1 MSGKWDEAR
10 WTCGGAAAAK
20 KFYRSTSAATAD
32 DVPDKPVSTLPPRI
46 DKAKK
51 SKRLKPD
58 KWRAAFD
65 KDGKLV
71 GLERVLKSILSG
83 GVDHCIR
90 GEVWE
95 FLLGCYAFDTTS
107 DYRQQLREARRERYK
122 ELIELCQRMHVSIGS
137 GSLAYTVG
145 SKVMDVRIMS
155 KESAKKEAKL
165 RVETVNSVAKSRL
178 ANLDAEKAEQ
188 MAEFNRLQDVSIN
201 TSVESSVNCLDTRQD
216 IASISNSNSLLSKEQ
231 SVAFSN
237 SVYSVSSTVLDGDEA
252 SDFHSNEQ
260 ETGVLSSSGEQS
272 TNHLH
277 FPERTF
283 LPNNG
288 NMEETKIPKIQ
299 ENDMAT
305 LEVDVLPGEVMH
317 NSSSSKLNSQHV
329 RDLISG
335 SIGTVSVENLGVQ
348 NSQIMSDPAKSGQD
362 TDKDKSSDSMAT
374 KPTLGQQLR
383 AEASELKGAVGA
395 TYASMKDVNSNE
407 ERIAEWLWTLH
418 RIVVDVVR
426 TDRHLKFYDDAK
438 NMARMSDILA
448 VYAWIDPATGYCQ
461 GMSDLLSPFIV
472 IFENDADAFW
482 CFESLLRRV
491 RQNFQMEGPIGVMKQ
506 LEALAKILEL
516 TDMHMFKHLALIGAD
531 NFLFAFRMLLVLF
544 RRELSFGEALC
555 MWEMMWAADFDQ
567 GMPWALEYNCLELLK
582 ITPPLNSLQEPYAC
596 DNNFTD
602 CGRRQRSPSVSPQ
615 VQISPSPGDP
625 VYHFSRSPF
634 CGLKAGNFWPKLN
647 RPKVRTVSSLLGRTG
662 DDELSVFVVAAILI
676 LNRVKFFKEAQSMDD
691 AIKMFNDIQ
700 MKIQVK
706 NCIRTAI
713 KLRKKYHRKL
723 AKQAALE
730 RRTISLWQSNRNI

>member
-305 LEVDVLPGEVMH
+305 LEVDVLP
-317 NSSSSKLNSQHV
+317 
-329 RDLISG
+329 
-335 SIGTVSVENLGVQ
+335 
-348 NSQIMSDPAKSGQD
+348 GQD

>member
-107 DYRQQLREARRERYK
+107 DYRQRLREARRERYK

-305 LEVDVLPGEVMH
+305 LEVDVLP
-317 NSSSSKLNSQHV
+317 
-329 RDLISG
+329 
-335 SIGTVSVENLGVQ
+335 
-348 NSQIMSDPAKSGQD
+348 GQD